1 MPPKLDRCVRAV
13 KPRTGTSRAYAICTA
28 SLQRAGVIPRKSKT
42 MAIRSYRVT
51 NNRSGEVLGVFRAQ
65 SAGGARRAAARA
77 EGYSAAEVR
86 AMTGNHP
93 RLAHFDVAVV
103 SKKVANPASA
113 CSPVRRG
120 KAPFNSHEG
129 QYVVYNRTRY
139 RIMGCGTGATAR
151 RSIGKQE
158 EGTYALLNEK
168 TNKVRYVAKRVV
180 RDILYR
186 RGREGAPAPRGPRT
200 AAKRKGAAKRAAKMS
215 AAKKRAFVERM
226 ARARA
231 AKGR

>member
-1 MPPKLDRCVRAV
+1 MRSTSAAKVRA
-13 KPRTGTSRAYAICTA
+13 KYL
-28 SLQRAGVIPRKSKT
+28 LQHPSVRPANIKAVRH
-42 MAIRSYRVT
+42 
-51 NNRSGEVLGVFRAQ
+51 
-65 SAGGARRAAARA
+65 SA
-77 EGYSAAEVR
+77 
-86 AMTGNHP
+86 T
-93 RLAHFDVAVV
+93 
-103 SKKVANPASA
+103 KVANPASA
-113 CSPVRRG
+113 CSPMRRG

-129 QYVVYNRTRY
+129 QYVTYRGTRY
-139 RIMGCGTGATAR
+139 RIMGCGIGATAK

-168 TNKVRYVAKRVV
+168 TNRVIYVAKRVV

-200 AAKRKGAAKRAAKMS
+200 AAKRKSTRAKAAKMS

-226 ARARA
+226 AAARA

>member
-1 MPPKLDRCVRAV
+1 MTDAEHREFASFARMYGSQWKKQIRQRRMDGRLSGPAATAFNKIGPSGLI
-13 KPRTGTSRAYAICTA
+13 AYR
-28 SLQRAGVIPRKSKT
+28 LT
-42 MAIRSYRVT
+42 MA
-51 NNRSGEVLGVFRAQ
+51 N
-65 SAGGARRAAARA
+65 
-77 EGYSAAEVR
+77 
-86 AMTGNHP
+86 
-93 RLAHFDVAVV
+93 
-103 SKKVANPASA
+103 KVANPATA

-129 QYVVYNRTRY
+129 QGITYRGTRY

-226 ARARA
+226 AAARA